1 MEVIFKIIHT
11 IITSI
16 NKIIDSF
23 DKKTASAI
31 KSGFIFLIFVFSI
44 IAAFI
49 GYQNGTEA
57 ARIKSPPLVPMTND
71 TFLLERSREKING
84 NFSTLIKE
92 NKLNEPAKEDI
103 KKRNQI
109 IMEETKIA
117 LDDGI
122 LEPENELKLKTT
134 PELKIETKLFEE
146 ETERKTTEVSLLKNE
161 KKKIRKLQ
169 PLENYKAEPGKS
181 TNELKK
187 IKINRLN
194 NKKTNNPKIINN
206 DKGIFNNWKLCTY
219 S

>member
-161 KKKIRKLQ
+161 KKKIKKLQ
-169 PLENYKAEPGKS
+169 PLENYKAEPSKR

-206 DKGIFNNWKLCTY
+206 DKGIFNNWKLYTY

>member
-161 KKKIRKLQ
+161 KKKIKELQ
-169 PLENYKAEPGKS
+169 PLENYKAEPSKS

-206 DKGIFNNWKLCTY
+206 DKGIFNN
-219 S
+219 